1 MDGMA
6 RYPGLMQP
14 KTRWYLRAK
23 VPHDLIAFLGREEIW
38 RSLQT
43 GDHRLAVRRYTS
55 ARADLQRW
63 FDLQRERKAAGERL
77 NGEAPRMAARWL
89 ARADRE
95 AALADFGL
103 MAEARDLALAEAGA
117 ELVELIEGEAG
128 AEVASA
134 VDRVLI
140 AAGWPARPHRV
151 GAITTRTKTA
161 DARAEAVEALQG
173 AAVGRWWNLWPGGA
187 WTASRAGQRPPTTRC
202 SMAPRPRP
210 RRRPGGLRRPATRI
224 GA

>member
-173 AAVGRWWNLWPGGA
+173 AAR
-187 WTASRAGQRPPTTRC
+187 RALVEPL
-202 SMAPRPRP
+202 A
-210 RRRPGGLRRPATRI
+210 RRRLDRL
-224 GA
+224 